1 MKDKIGPE
9 VTDEIMIKKRKA
21 KKYTYEVVTG
31 ENVVV
36 PDLNFQFG
44 RCFLHCFIQ
53 TPKMFLDEWKK
64 SLIEVSKRQF
74 SADKSK
80 LMRVLFLFGRCLEQ
94 FSIACRR

>member
-1 MKDKIGPE
+1 MKIGPE
-9 VTDEIMIKKRKA
+9 VTDEIMIKEKSKA
-21 KKYTYEVVTG
+21 KKCTYEVVTG

-64 SLIEVSKRQF
+64 SLSEVSKRQF
-74 SADKSK
+74 
-80 LMRVLFLFGRCLEQ
+80 
-94 FSIACRR
+94 